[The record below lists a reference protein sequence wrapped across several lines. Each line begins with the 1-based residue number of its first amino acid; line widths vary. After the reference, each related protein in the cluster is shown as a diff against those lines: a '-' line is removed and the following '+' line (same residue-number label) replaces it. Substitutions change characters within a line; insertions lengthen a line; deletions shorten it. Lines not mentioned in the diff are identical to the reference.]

1 MPYVELH
8 AHSSYSFLDGAS
20 LPEELAVRAAELG
33 YPALALTDHDGVY
46 GSLEFAHA
54 AKHFGV
60 RPITG
65 AELTLADR
73 SHVTVLVETAKGYAN
88 LCRLI
93 TAAHAHTRPEGKET
107 QPPADPAL
115 DQALLEELNEGLVCL
130 SGCARHG
137 LAVRNPNGAARL
149 ARAFGRERFFV
160 ELQRPYERGDARR
173 NAGLRDLA
181 ASLGVPTIV
190 TGDVHAH
197 HLRRAALQDVLVAIR
212 HRSSL
217 DGCEAERRGNHECV
231 LLSPAEMVER
241 FPEDRAAVARTV
253 ELAERLR
260 FDLTEELGYRY
271 PDFSDSPEPAIV
283 QLAHVCKRTFEDRYP
298 RGHKLRREARARLDE
313 ELKLIDELGLAG
325 FFLLH
330 WDVLELAREC
340 ALEVRGRDSPRHAL
354 PPGRGRGS
362 SVGSLVCYLTGLS
375 HVDPVGAE
383 LSLGRFLNREL
394 DSVPDI
400 DLDFPRDIREKL
412 IVAVTER
419 YGREH
424 AALVASFSTY
434 RSRGAIRDVGKAL
447 GLPYAELERIARVSE
462 GWNAKRVAEE
472 LQQLPDA
479 DRKLLSPRWRA
490 FGELCHEIAGLPR
503 HISQHP
509 GGMVISSR
517 PLVELVPVQPA
528 AMAGRQMCQW
538 DKDSCADAGF
548 LKIDLLGLGMLS
560 AVEDCVDQIARL
572 QGKPIDLSRIPLDD
586 KAVYEEIQR
595 ADTIGDFQIE
605 SRAQMQS
612 LLRTRPEN
620 IDDLT
625 VQVALVRPGPIQGKA
640 VHPYIEHRQR
650 LREDPSFVPPVDH
663 PLLADCLRSTLGVV
677 VFQDQVLEVA
687 IALAGFSVGE
697 AEGLR
702 RAMSR
707 KRSHDALE
715 AYRERFVEGALR
727 KGVDAETADMV
738 YDKLVGFSGFGFPKS
753 HAAAFGLLA
762 YQSAW
767 LRHHYPAEFL
777 CALLNAQPMGF
788 YPPAT
793 LVRDGQ
799 RRGVETRPP
808 DVNVSA
814 AKCAVE
820 DGAVRIGIDYVNG
833 IGEDRGGG
841 CRRGA
846 RAGANRSPSVRDL
859 AQRTQ
864 LSEHGLETLI
874 VAGACD
880 CFELPRR
887 QLLWQLGLVPRSQSV
902 PGSGGEEKQLALP
915 LDPTAAT
922 PELPEPTVWERMLAD
937 YRTTNLSVGV
947 HPHGAPACASAGW
960 RDLLARPRERAGPRA
975 GGDRGNGCRTAAAR
989 DRERRR
995 LHADRGRV
1003 RPGQPDRAAVGLR
1016 QAPSDRPR
1024 RAAHPRARPLRTDRA
1039 QPERPR
1045 PLARDTRAARAPD
1058 LAGVRSGRQPARAPT
1073 TSATADSVGLRRLL
1087 IGSRCSIERPSC
1099 ALRLKAVLTSA
1110 TWVNACGK
1118 LPSWR
1123 RVSGSHSSA
1132 SRPRSL
1138 RRSRSRSKDLLGLV
1152 VPSLE
1157 REIVGEPEGAREE
1170 RALAGRQP
1178 VDGPCLFVVRCTG
1191 RRARRARG
1199 HARSP
1204 RPCRPCAGRPPG
1216 GSRRAGSSAGSRPA
1230 ASSRTTA

>member
-1 MPYVELH
+1 VPYVELH

-20 LPEELAVRAAELG
+20 LPEELAVQAAELG

-54 AKHFGV
+54 AKYFGV

-65 AELTLADR
+65 AEVTLADR
-73 SHVTVLVETAKGYAN
+73 SHVTLLVETQQGYSN
-88 LCRLI
+88 LCRLL
-93 TAAHAHTRPEGKET
+93 TAAHAHTRPPGKES
-107 QPPADPAL
+107 QPPVDPAL
-115 DQALLEELNEGLVCL
+115 DQKLLEELNEGLVCL

-137 LAVRNPNGAARL
+137 LAVRNPNAAARL
-149 ARAFGRERFFV
+149 AQAFGRDRFFV

-173 NAGLRDLA
+173 NAVLRDLA
-181 ASLGVPTIV
+181 ESHGVPTLV

-197 HLRRAALQDVLVAIR
+197 HPRRAPLQDVLVAVR
-212 HRSSL
+212 SRSSL

-231 LLSPAEMVER
+231 LLAPGELLER
-241 FPEDRAAVARTV
+241 FPQDRAAVARTV

-283 QLAHVCKRTFEDRYP
+283 QLAQVCRRAFEERYP
-298 RGHKLRREARARLDE
+298 PGHGLRRDADARLEE

-340 ALEVRGRDSPRHAL
+340 ALEVRGRDSPRHVL

-394 DSVPDI
+394 NAVPDI

-419 YGREH
+419 YGRDH
-424 AALVASFSTY
+424 AALVASFATY

-447 GLPYAELERIARVSE
+447 GLPYAELERIARVSD
-462 GWNAKRVAEE
+462 GWNAQRVADE
-472 LQQLPDA
+472 LQLLPDA

-490 FGELCHEIAGLPR
+490 FAELCREIAGLPR

-560 AVEDCVDQIARL
+560 AVEDCVEQIAKLR
-572 QGKPIDLSRIPLDD
+572 GEPIDLSRIPLDD
-586 KAVYEEIQR
+586 EAVYDDIQR
-595 ADTIGDFQIE
+595 ADTVGDFQIE

-612 LLRTRPEN
+612 LLRTLPESL
-620 IDDLT
+620 DDLT

-650 LREDPSFVPPVDH
+650 LREDPAFVPPVDH

-715 AYRERFVEGALR
+715 AYRDRFVAGALR
-727 KGVDAETADMV
+727 KGVDAATADQV

-767 LRHHYPAEFL
+767 LRHHYAAEFL
-777 CALLNAQPMGF
+777 CSLLNAQPMGF

-799 RRGVETRPP
+799 RRGVDTRPP
-808 DVNVSA
+808 DVNVSG
-814 AKCAVE
+814 AKCTVE
-820 DGAVRIGIDYVNG
+820 DGAVRIGLDYVNG
-833 IGEDRGGG
+833 IGEDDAEAVVEERG
-841 CRRGA
+841 
-846 RAGANRSPSVRDL
+846 RAGRFASVRDL

-874 VAGACD
+874 VSGACD
-880 CFELPRR
+880 GFGMPRR
-887 QLLWQLGLVPRSQSV
+887 QLLWQLGLVPRSQTV

-915 LDPTAAT
+915 LEPTAET
-922 PELPEPTVWERMLAD
+922 PDLPEPTVWERMLAD
-937 YRTTNLSVGV
+937 YRTTSLSVGV
-947 HPHGAPACASAGW
+947 HPLELLRAHLPAGVLSSRELDEAPNRAQVAVAGMAVARQRPATANGVVFMLIEDEFGAVNLIVPPTVYDRHRAIVRGEP
-960 RDLLARPRERAGPRA
+960 LILARGRFERI
-975 GGDRGNGCRTAAAR
+975 
-989 DRERRR
+989 ERNQNV
-995 LHADRGRV
+995 LV
-1003 RPGQPDRAAVGLR
+1003 RSLETLGA
-1016 QAPSDRPR
+1016 
-1024 RAAHPRARPLRTDRA
+1024 
-1039 QPERPR
+1039 
-1045 PLARDTRAARAPD
+1045 LAREVSRETE
-1058 LAGVRSGRQPARAPT
+1058 
-1073 TSATADSVGLRRLL
+1073 VGA
-1087 IGSRCSIERPSC
+1087 S
-1099 ALRLKAVLTSA
+1099 
-1110 TWVNACGK
+1110 
-1118 LPSWR
+1118 LP
-1123 RVSGSHSSA
+1123 
-1132 SRPRSL
+1132 
-1138 RRSRSRSKDLLGLV
+1138 
-1152 VPSLE
+1152 
-1157 REIVGEPEGAREE
+1157 GAHH
-1170 RALAGRQP
+1170 
-1178 VDGPCLFVVRCTG
+1178 F
-1191 RRARRARG
+1191 G
-1199 HARSP
+1199 HR
-1204 RPCRPCAGRPPG
+1204 
-1216 GSRRAGSSAGSRPA
+1216 
-1230 ASSRTTA
+1230 

>member
-1 MPYVELH
+1 MTIELQPEFPHRTRTKERVAERKAGVRPLAGAGPRAAYVELH

-20 LPEELAVRAAELG
+20 LPEELAVQAAELE

-65 AELTLADR
+65 AEVTLADR
-73 SHVTVLVETAKGYAN
+73 SHVTLLVETQRGYAN
-88 LCRLI
+88 LCRLL
-93 TAAHAHTRPEGKET
+93 TAAHAHTRPPGKET

-115 DQALLEELNEGLVCL
+115 DQRLLEELNDGLVCL

-137 LAVRNPNGAARL
+137 LAVRNPNAAARV
-149 ARAFGRERFFV
+149 AHAFGRDRFFV

-173 NAGLRDLA
+173 NAALRRLA
-181 ASLGVPTIV
+181 EDLGVPTLV

-197 HLRRAALQDVLVAIR
+197 HPRRAPLQDVLVAVR
-212 HRSSL
+212 NRSSL

-231 LLSPAEMVER
+231 LLSPGEVVER

-283 QLAHVCKRTFEDRYP
+283 QLAHVCKRAFEDRFP
-298 RGHKLRREARARLDE
+298 RGHRLRADAQARLDE

-375 HVDPVGAE
+375 HVDPVGAD

-394 DSVPDI
+394 NAVPDI

-424 AALVASFSTY
+424 AALVASFATY

-462 GWNAKRVAEE
+462 GWNAKRVADE
-472 LQQLPDA
+472 LQLLPDA
-479 DRKLLSPRWRA
+479 DRKLLSPRWQA
-490 FGELCHEIAGLPR
+490 FAELCGEIAGLPR

-560 AVEDCVDQIARL
+560 AVEDCVEQIARL
-572 QGKPIDLSRIPLDD
+572 RAKPIDLSRIPLDD
-586 KAVYEEIQR
+586 EAVYGDIQR
-595 ADTIGDFQIE
+595 ADTVGDFQIE

-612 LLRTRPEN
+612 LLRTLPEN
-620 IDDLT
+620 LDDLT

-650 LREDPSFVPPVDH
+650 LREDPEFVPPVDH

-687 IALAGFSVGE
+687 MALSGFSVGE

-715 AYRERFVEGALR
+715 AYRGRFVDGALAN
-727 KGVDAETADMV
+727 GVDAETADLV

-777 CALLNAQPMGF
+777 CSLLNAQPMGF

-808 DVNVSA
+808 DVNVSG
-814 AKCAVE
+814 AKCDVE
-820 DGAVRIGIDYVNG
+820 EGAVRIGLDYVNG
-833 IGEDRGGG
+833 IGEDD
-841 CRRGA
+841 A
-846 RAGANRSPSVRDL
+846 RAVVDERGRAGPFASVREL

-864 LSEHGLETLI
+864 LSEHGLETL
-874 VAGACD
+874 VVSGACD
-880 CFELPRR
+880 CFGLPRR
-887 QLLWQLGLVPRSQSV
+887 QLLWQLGLVPRPQTV
-902 PGSGGEEKQLALP
+902 PGSGGDEKQLALP
-915 LDPTAAT
+915 LEPTAET
-922 PELPEPTVWERMLAD
+922 PQLPEPTVWERMLAD

-947 HPHGAPACASAGW
+947 HPLQLLRAHLPHGVLSSRELDSAPNRAQVAVAGMAVA
-960 RDLLARPRERAGPRA
+960 RQRPATANGVVFMLIEDEFGTVNLIVPPTVYDRYRAIVRGEPLILARGRFERI
-975 GGDRGNGCRTAAAR
+975 
-989 DRERRR
+989 ERNQNV
-995 LHADRGRV
+995 LV
-1003 RPGQPDRAAVGLR
+1003 RSLETLG
-1016 QAPSDRPR
+1016 
-1024 RAAHPRARPLRTDRA
+1024 
-1039 QPERPR
+1039 
-1045 PLARDTRAARAPD
+1045 PLAREVSRETE
-1058 LAGVRSGRQPARAPT
+1058 
-1073 TSATADSVGLRRLL
+1073 VGA
-1087 IGSRCSIERPSC
+1087 S
-1099 ALRLKAVLTSA
+1099 
-1110 TWVNACGK
+1110 
-1118 LPSWR
+1118 LP
-1123 RVSGSHSSA
+1123 VAHH
-1132 SRPRSL
+1132 
-1138 RRSRSRSKDLLGLV
+1138 
-1152 VPSLE
+1152 
-1157 REIVGEPEGAREE
+1157 
-1170 RALAGRQP
+1170 
-1178 VDGPCLFVVRCTG
+1178 F
-1191 RRARRARG
+1191 G
-1199 HARSP
+1199 HR
-1204 RPCRPCAGRPPG
+1204 
-1216 GSRRAGSSAGSRPA
+1216 
-1230 ASSRTTA
+1230 

>member
-1 MPYVELH
+1 MTIELPPELPHRTRQKERFPLEGSRSERAPASRARRERASAVPYVELH

-20 LPEELAVRAAELG
+20 LPEELAIRAAELG
-33 YPALALTDHDGVY
+33 YPALAVTDHDGVY

-93 TAAHAHTRPEGKET
+93 TTAHAHTRPEGKET

-115 DQALLEELNEGLVCL
+115 DQKLLEKLNEGLVCL

-149 ARAFGRERFFV
+149 AEAFGRERFFV
-160 ELQRPYERGDARR
+160 ELQRPYARGDARR

-181 ASLGVPTIV
+181 SSLGVRTIV
-190 TGDVHAH
+190 TGAVHAH
-197 HLRRAALQDVLVAIR
+197 NLRRAALQDVLVAVR

-217 DGCEAERRGNHECV
+217 DGCEAERRGNHESV
-231 LLSPAEMVER
+231 LLSPAEIVER
-241 FPEDRAAVARTV
+241 FPEDRAAVALTV
-253 ELAERLR
+253 ELADRLR

-271 PDFSDSPEPAIV
+271 PDFSDSPEPAIL

-298 RGHKLRREARARLDE
+298 RGHKLRREARTRLEE

-340 ALEVRGRDSPRHAL
+340 ALEVRGRNSPRHSL

-412 IVAVTER
+412 SVAVTER

-517 PLVELVPVQPA
+517 PLVELAPVQPA

-572 QGKPIDLSRIPLDD
+572 QGTPIDLSRIPLDD
-586 KAVYEEIQR
+586 KAVYAEIQR

-620 IDDLT
+620 LDDLT

-663 PLLADCLRSTLGVV
+663 PLLAECLRSTLGVV

-727 KGVDAETADMV
+727 KGVDTGTADMV

-767 LRHHYPAEFL
+767 LRL
-777 CALLNAQPMGF
+777 
-788 YPPAT
+788 
-793 LVRDGQ
+793 
-799 RRGVETRPP
+799 
-808 DVNVSA
+808 
-814 AKCAVE
+814 
-820 DGAVRIGIDYVNG
+820 DYVNG
-833 IGEDRGGG
+833 IGEDDARAVVEE
-841 CRRGA
+841 RD
-846 RAGANRSPSVRDL
+846 RAGAFTSVRDL

-864 LSEHGLETLI
+864 LSEHALETLI
-874 VAGACD
+874 VSGACD
-880 CFELPRR
+880 CFGLPRR
-887 QLLWQLGLVPRSQSV
+887 ELLWQLGLVPRPQTV

-915 LDPTAAT
+915 LEPTAET
-922 PELPEPTVWERMLAD
+922 PNLPEPTVWERMLAD
-937 YRTTNLSVGV
+937 YRTTSLSVGV
-947 HPHGAPACASAGW
+947 HPLELLRAHLPAGVLSS
-960 RDLLARPRERAGPRA
+960 RDLDQAPNRAQVAVAGMAVARQRPATANGVVFMLIEDEFGAVNLIVPPSVYDKHRAIVRGEPLILARGRFERI
-975 GGDRGNGCRTAAAR
+975 
-989 DRERRR
+989 ERNQNV
-995 LHADRGRV
+995 LV
-1003 RPGQPDRAAVGLR
+1003 RSLETLG
-1016 QAPSDRPR
+1016 
-1024 RAAHPRARPLRTDRA
+1024 
-1039 QPERPR
+1039 
-1045 PLARDTRAARAPD
+1045 PLARKASQETE
-1058 LAGVRSGRQPARAPT
+1058 
-1073 TSATADSVGLRRLL
+1073 VGA
-1087 IGSRCSIERPSC
+1087 S
-1099 ALRLKAVLTSA
+1099 
-1110 TWVNACGK
+1110 
-1118 LPSWR
+1118 LP
-1123 RVSGSHSSA
+1123 
-1132 SRPRSL
+1132 
-1138 RRSRSRSKDLLGLV
+1138 
-1152 VPSLE
+1152 
-1157 REIVGEPEGAREE
+1157 GAHH
-1170 RALAGRQP
+1170 
-1178 VDGPCLFVVRCTG
+1178 F
-1191 RRARRARG
+1191 G
-1199 HARSP
+1199 HR
-1204 RPCRPCAGRPPG
+1204 
-1216 GSRRAGSSAGSRPA
+1216 
-1230 ASSRTTA
+1230 